1 MPRRDLTQASKVG
14 DTELYLFLSVV
25 DALLNRTQTR

>member
-1 MPRRDLTQASKVG
+1 MLRRDLTQASKVG